1 MIGALAF
8 FGTMWGRVAT
18 VAAIVAALVG
28 LRAWDVHHQRQVG
41 AKREQVRVENVGKK
55 IDAAAQ
61 KKRERVERAAPSEVD
76 AALRKYC
83 RDCGP

>member
-1 MIGALAF
+1 MMSLLSPQVLLAK
-8 FGTMWGRVAT
+8 FGIHIAIAAGVLVAYFTWHKT
-18 VAAIVAALVG
+18 VEHKGVVKE
-28 LRAWDVHHQRQVG
+28 R
-41 AKREQVRVENVGKK
+41 VRVEQVGKK

-83 RDCGP
+83 RDC

>member
-28 LRAWDVHHQRQVG
+28 LRAWDVHHQRQIG
-41 AKREQVRVENVGKK
+41 AKKEQVRVEQVGKK
-55 IDAAAQ
+55 IDAKAQAA
-61 KKRERVERAAPSEVD
+61 RRDAERKPHDS
-76 AALRKYC
+76 LRQYY
-83 RDCGP
+83 RD